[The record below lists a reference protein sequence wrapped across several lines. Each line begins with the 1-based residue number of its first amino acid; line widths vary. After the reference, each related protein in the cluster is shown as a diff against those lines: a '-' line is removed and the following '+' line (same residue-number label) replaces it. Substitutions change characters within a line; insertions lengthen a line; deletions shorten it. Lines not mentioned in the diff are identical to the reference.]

1 MIIAAACLMLAGSWL
16 TGCSAKA
23 DDSNQE
29 KNTVAAVSESAENSE
44 KNPENSPIES
54 LKENPVEVKIIEGKT
69 EDGAE
74 SADDKAKDLQESSSE
89 APTAEPSKTAAEN
102 TMAAMTAVVKEIEDD
117 RLLVS
122 SRTDAYPGAFYVF
135 FGDADV
141 SGIKG
146 GDEITILWNGV
157 ILETDP
163 AQIYAD
169 AIEIE

>member
-54 LKENPVEVKIIEGKT
+54 LKKT